1 MDNSFFAIKGVIME
15 NLNYLEIAQRAQRMQ
30 ASEVRRL
37 LGLAFQYLFP
47 RLRDSANRNDELAFS
62 RG

>member
-1 MDNSFFAIKGVIME
+1 MDNRFTIEGAIME
-15 NLNYLEIAQRAQRMQ
+15 NLNYLEIAQHAHRMQ

-37 LGLAFQYLFP
+37 FRLAFQSLFP